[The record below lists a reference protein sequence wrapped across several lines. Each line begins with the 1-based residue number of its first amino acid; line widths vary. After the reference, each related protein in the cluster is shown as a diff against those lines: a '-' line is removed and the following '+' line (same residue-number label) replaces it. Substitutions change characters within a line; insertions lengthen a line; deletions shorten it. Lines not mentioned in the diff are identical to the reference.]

1 MVYRKRKAPI
11 ISDDNM
17 LISPKKRRIIRMQ
30 KISSRTGRKR
40 SSDDSNLEN
49 KRKRQCIN
57 IDVTHAYL
65 SLNHGM
71 VLYPVD
77 YSASNGNI

>member
-1 MVYRKRKAPI
+1 MP
-11 ISDDNM
+11 
-17 LISPKKRRIIRMQ
+17 
-30 KISSRTGRKR
+30 KISSSSRKKR
-40 SSDDSNLEN
+40 LNGDSNLQN
-49 KRKRQCIN
+49 KRKCQCIN